1 MTDAIPAINDRIKA
15 VIMHYSNGVVSAFAD
30 LIEGVSQQKL
40 NRLFNIDT
48 RTNKYPLATTD
59 ILVAI
64 TEKFVEINPAWLLTG
79 VGEMFLPVA
88 GSGVK
93 YTSTPDGNLQNVDVS
108 EPKSAYILTPK
119 TGEILTPTLTPTHKK
134 GVEKQVLVPQ
144 YITVDKQ
151 GVENILWV
159 NVRASAGYVKGHA
172 DREYLET
179 LPSFNL
185 PQLRGKGTYRTFEVD
200 GDSMFPTLENKEA
213 VVGRWVERIEDIVED
228 YVHVIVS
235 KSLGVL
241 IKRVLNRINEY
252 GYLVLK
258 SDAVDNRNQYPN
270 IEVYPDDI
278 LEIWLPVMHLNK
290 KFRHPTDMYKR
301 INNLEA
307 DLTEVMRLL
316 KSNKL
321 LPGTTNS

>member
-1 MTDAIPAINDRIKA
+1 MMLIAESEGLVGVRDLA
-15 VIMHYSNGVVSAFAD
+15 VFLGYASAEK
-30 LIEGVSQQKL
+30 LYRL
-40 NRLFNIDT
+40 NRGENAKPSFDIIEDFS
-48 RTNKYPLATTD
+48 NKFDRYNMNW
-59 ILVAI
+59 VI
-64 TEKFVEINPAWLLTG
+64 TGK
-79 VGEMFLPVA
+79 GEMLLPLVNSDA
-88 GSGVK
+88 K
-93 YTSTPDGNLQNVDVS
+93 YTLTPDAGGNKAGLSDP
-108 EPKSAYILTPK
+108 ESAYILSPK
-119 TGEILTPTLTPTHKK
+119 THEKLTPTLTATHKK
-134 GVEKQVLVPQ
+134 DIEKQVLVPQ

-151 GVENILWV
+151 GIENILWV

-213 VVGRWVERIEDIVED
+213 VVGRWVEKIDDIVED
-228 YVHVIVS
+228 YVHIIVS
-235 KSLGVL
+235 KTLGVL
-241 IKRVLNRINEY
+241 IKRVLNRVNEY

-270 IEVYPDDI
+270 LEVYPEDI
-278 LEIWLPVMHLNK
+278 LEIWMPVMHLNK

-316 KSNKL
+316 KGNKI
-321 LPGTTNS
+321 LPDTSKL